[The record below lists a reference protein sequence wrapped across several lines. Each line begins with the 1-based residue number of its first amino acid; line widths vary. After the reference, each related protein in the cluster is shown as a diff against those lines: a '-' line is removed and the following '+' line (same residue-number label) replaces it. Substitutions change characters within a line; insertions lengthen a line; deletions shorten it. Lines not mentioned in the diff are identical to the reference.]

1 MKTWIKIAILVIFL
15 IGGIFIG
22 IGIGSEEPEIIIQ
35 EKIVNPTTGNP
46 TIDFLM
52 TPQGLCSNN
61 EIILTVINL
70 IEAQQEVIKLY
81 VLYPFP
87 EFDNSLQLEVH
98 DWCIKE
104 M

>member
-22 IGIGSEEPEIIIQ
+22 IGIGSE